1 MQEKIQIISD
11 GSLDLSREL
20 TRERDILVVP
30 FYVSFDGETYLK
42 EGVELDIREF
52 YQRMVDQSGC
62 ISEDV
67 VPSVDDYYQVFLPL
81 AKRMFR

>member
-30 FYVSFDGETYLK
+30 FMYLLMEK
-42 EGVELDIREF
+42 LI
-52 YQRMVDQSGC
+52 
-62 ISEDV
+62 
-67 VPSVDDYYQVFLPL
+67 
-81 AKRMFR
+81 